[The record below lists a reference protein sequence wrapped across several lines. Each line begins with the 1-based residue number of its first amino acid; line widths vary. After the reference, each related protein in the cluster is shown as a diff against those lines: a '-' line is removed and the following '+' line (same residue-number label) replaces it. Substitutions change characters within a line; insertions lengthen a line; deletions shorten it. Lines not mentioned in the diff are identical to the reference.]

1 MKDFL
6 TLAQNLHLL
15 AVFQKL
21 YDNELFEAFLAMLDA
36 FNENRLHFP
45 VMAARFCG
53 KLYEQDCED
62 WGEYLKEQVL
72 GLDTCLSRLAA
83 KEHELPERMV
93 NTAMEELS
101 ALATAASVSSFDLGL
116 PARQGWIG
124 ANVDLQAEYLNCLME
139 IDVRGTGIFAKGSMF
154 RLKAGP
160 NVELVPVVHPDPVT
174 FKNLYGYEDQHRQ
187 MIANTRAL
195 LKGLPAGNLLLYG
208 DAGTGK
214 SASIK
219 ALENK
224 FKDQGLRLIEVSK
237 ERLEVLPELLDELAR
252 EPLKFIVYIDDL
264 SFAENDDSFSAL
276 KAVLEGSVSAR
287 SENTV
292 IYATSNRRHLVKES
306 MEARSGDD
314 LHRRDTLQETLSL
327 SQRFGQCLFF
337 EKPSAAEFLELVHK
351 IGREYG
357 LQLDSVEMDRQAE
370 AYALRQGGRSARC
383 ARQFAENEAAK
394 KGIQN
399 DLS

>member
-15 AVFQKL
+15 AVFQPL
-21 YDNELFEAFLAMLDA
+21 YEDELFTAFLAMIDA
-36 FNENRLHFP
+36 FNENRLQFP
-45 VMAARFCG
+45 MLAARFCG
-53 KLYEQDCED
+53 QLYKQDTED
-62 WGEYLKEQVL
+62 WGEYLKERIL
-72 GLDTCLSRLAA
+72 CMDTCLSRLAA
-83 KEHELPERMV
+83 REHELPERMV
-93 NTAMEELS
+93 NTAMNELS
-101 ALATAASVSSFDLGL
+101 TLALAASVSSFDLGL
-116 PARQGWIG
+116 PAREGWVG
-124 ANVDLQAEYLNCLME
+124 ANVDLQAEYLNRLME
-139 IDVRGTGIFAKGSMF
+139 IDVQGTGIFAAGTMF
-154 RLKAGP
+154 RLQAGE
-160 NVELVPVVHPDPVT
+160 ELKLIPVAHPDPVT
-174 FKNLYGYEDQHRQ
+174 FTTLYGYEQQHQQ
-187 MIANTRAL
+187 MIDNTQAL

-237 ERLEVLPELLDELAR
+237 ERLAILPELLDELAR
-252 EPLKFIVYIDDL
+252 EPLKFIIYIDDL

-306 MEARSGDD
+306 IEARNGDD
-314 LHRRDTLQETLSL
+314 MHRRDTLQETLSL

-337 EKPSAAEFLELVHK
+337 EKPDARTYLELVHK

-357 LQLDSVEMDRQAE
+357 LKLDSPELDKEAE

-383 ARQFAENEAAK
+383 ARQFVENQAAR

-399 DLS
+399 DLT